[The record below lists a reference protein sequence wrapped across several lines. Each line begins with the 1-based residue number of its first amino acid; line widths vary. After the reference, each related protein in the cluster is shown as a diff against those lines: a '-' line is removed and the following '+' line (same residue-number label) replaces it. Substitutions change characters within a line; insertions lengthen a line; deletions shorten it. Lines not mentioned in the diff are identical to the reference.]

1 MDNLERTGQQGLGN
15 FWEQAMHTDP
25 AILQAVMQ
33 GTSDAFPQD
42 VAMSALMA
50 QNKLRTAAQGK
61 QQPMQPTVKQRMMA
75 SMAPMQQAPQ
85 APQMQQ
91 APQAPQM
98 QQAPQAPL
106 PEDTGIA
113 QHYKGGSVGWAQ
125 GGILGFAEGDLVPG
139 TGVPADYMSLYAAA
153 GQKYGVDPSLLVAQG
168 MQENPKFDPTLVNPS
183 GNEAHFGLGQHSIKT
198 WMGLGYD
205 PSQMYDPATQIDAQ
219 AKLLSQGINH
229 AGTIQGGL
237 TEYIAGTKGVRG
249 PVTAKYAPTIMS
261 NFQKIGSAVDPIFA
275 ALTGSTSAQAEQTPP
290 STPAQAEQTPP
301 STSQPDQASLNAQ
314 PIQAGPGSF
323 TDYFNQ
329 LGTAPG
335 PQNLADY
342 KGRLHLASLTAPL
355 IQAGLGSIPEAQK
368 PSAMDY
374 LDQLAWA
381 PGPQNLADYKDRLH
395 LTNLNTPLI
404 QAGAVQPPINPN
416 GADPGVQPPVNPNG
430 PDPGVQAE
438 AQHPGAAD
446 YYDNYIKNWLVQ
458 QTAAQ
463 AQALEQGKGI
473 AALKAAAEISKPGQ
487 PGGLLSGLARGA
499 GAAGEVAG
507 QVSQEQFLRDKEAGT
522 VGLGAL
528 QNQGMMAYRNLALGL
543 QNRKLDAASTAQ
555 AQTGASNDVKAWK
568 SSLGPGA
575 AVQIT
580 PAQEDAQYRMFL
592 SQRLSALQAGYT
604 MPQTPPVLPAG
615 FSVSNTPPVGTPP
628 LQLKTQ

>member
-25 AILQAVMQ
+25 AVLQAVMQ

-91 APQAPQM
+91 APQAP
-98 QQAPQAPL
+98 L

-125 GGILGFAEGDLVPG
+125 GGILGFAEAGLVPE
-139 TGVPADYMSLYAAA
+139 TGVPVDYMPLYAAA

-229 AGTIQGGL
+229 AGNIEGGL

-249 PVTAKYAPTIMS
+249 PVTAAYAPTVMS
-261 NFQKIGSAVDPIFA
+261 NYQKIGSAVVPVFA
-275 ALTGSTSAQAEQTPP
+275 ALTGSTSAQAAQT
-290 STPAQAEQTPP
+290 TP
-301 STSQPDQASLNAQ
+301 STSQPDTGWANPSQPDTGWDGIPAQ
-314 PIQAGPGSF
+314 PDTGWANPSQPDTGWG
-323 TDYFNQ
+323 
-329 LGTAPG
+329 G
-335 PQNLADY
+335 
-342 KGRLHLASLTAPL
+342 
-355 IQAGLGSIPEAQK
+355 IPNK
-368 PSAMDY
+368 
-374 LDQLAWA
+374 
-381 PGPQNLADYKDRLH
+381 
-395 LTNLNTPLI
+395 
-404 QAGAVQPPINPN
+404 GAVQPSINPN
-416 GADPGVQPPVNPNG
+416 EADPS
-430 PDPGVQAE
+430 VQAE
-438 AQHPGAAD
+438 AHHPGAAE
-446 YYDNYIKNWLVQ
+446 YYDNYIKNWLVK

-463 AQALEQGKGI
+463 AQALDQGNGI

-499 GAAGEVAG
+499 GAAGDVAG

-543 QNRKLDAASTAQ
+543 QSKKLDQASMAQ

-568 SSLGPGA
+568 ASLGIAA

-580 PAQEDAQYRMFL
+580 PAEEAAKYNEFL
-592 SQRLSALQAGYT
+592 SQRTSALQSGYT
-604 MPQTPPVLPAG
+604 MPQAPTVLPAN
-615 FSVSNTPPVGTPP
+615 FSVSNTPPVGTAA

>member
-25 AILQAVMQ
+25 AVLQAVMQ

-91 APQAPQM
+91 APQAP
-98 QQAPQAPL
+98 L

-125 GGILGFAEGDLVPG
+125 GGILGFAEAGLVPE
-139 TGVPADYMSLYAAA
+139 TGVPVDYMPLYAAA

-229 AGTIQGGL
+229 AGNIEGGL

-249 PVTAKYAPTIMS
+249 PVTAAYAPTVMS
-261 NFQKIGSAVDPIFA
+261 NYQKIGSAVDPVFA
-275 ALTGSTSAQAEQTPP
+275 ALTGSTSAQAAQT
-290 STPAQAEQTPP
+290 TP
-301 STSQPDQASLNAQ
+301 STSQPDTGWANPSQPDTGWDGIPAQ
-314 PIQAGPGSF
+314 PNKEWSG
-323 TDYFNQ
+323 
-329 LGTAPG
+329 
-335 PQNLADY
+335 
-342 KGRLHLASLTAPL
+342 
-355 IQAGLGSIPEAQK
+355 
-368 PSAMDY
+368 
-374 LDQLAWA
+374 
-381 PGPQNLADYKDRLH
+381 
-395 LTNLNTPLI
+395 LTNFVKAFNPSSEADFSSVPSGMGYINKVGAAAGSQDAGGIYELPDTGWANPSQPDTGWDGIPAQPDTGWANPSQPDTGWGGI
-404 QAGAVQPPINPN
+404 PNKGAVQPSINPN
-416 GADPGVQPPVNPNG
+416 EADPS
-430 PDPGVQAE
+430 VQAE
-438 AQHPGAAD
+438 AHHPGAAE
-446 YYDNYIKNWLVQ
+446 YYDNYIKNWLVK

-499 GAAGEVAG
+499 GAAGDVAG

-543 QNRKLDAASTAQ
+543 QSKKLDQASMAQ

-568 SSLGPGA
+568 ASLGIAA

-580 PAQEDAQYRMFL
+580 PAEEAAKYNEFL
-592 SQRLSALQAGYT
+592 SQRTSALQSGYT
-604 MPQTPPVLPAG
+604 MPQAPTVLPAN
-615 FSVSNTPPVGTPP
+615 FSVSNTPPVGTAA